1 MVDNSLLRQ
10 NSSEELPFT
19 ERIHDSKNW
28 LPYLSV
34 RDVSRCSNSFV
45 SADTKLPSVWHN
57 APPLMRL
64 LAQSTDVD
72 DLAVA
77 AQ

>member
-1 MVDNSLLRQ
+1 MVDNSLLRH
-10 NSSEELPFT
+10 NSFEELPFT
-19 ERIHDSKNW
+19 ERIHDSKNR
-28 LPYLSV
+28 LPYWSV

-45 SADTKLPSVWHN
+45 SADTKVPSIWHN
-57 APPLMRL
+57 APQLMRL
-64 LAQSTDVD
+64 LAESTDED

>member
-1 MVDNSLLRQ
+1 MVDNFLLRQ
-10 NSSEELPFT
+10 NCFEELPFT
-19 ERIHDSKNW
+19 ERIHDSKNR

-34 RDVSRCSNSFV
+34 RDVSRCSKSFV
-45 SADTKLPSVWHN
+45 SADTKVRSIWHN

-64 LAQSTDVD
+64 LAESTDVD
-72 DLAVA
+72 YLAVA